1 MPKQP
6 NIIFILTDDQGAWA
20 MNCAG
25 NSDIITPN
33 LNKLSQD
40 GVRYDN
46 FFCASPVCS
55 PARASIVTGRMPSAH
70 GIHDWLKKGSID
82 TAAFPEMAGHEH
94 FIKPDKSIEY
104 LEGQKTYIEH
114 LAENGYNCALSGK
127 WHLGNNADKKKGFDK
142 WFALPTGGGSY
153 FHHEIF
159 ENGKFFSNEGN
170 YLTDTLTDKA
180 IEFIEEYSAQ
190 DKPYYVSLHFTAP
203 HTPWG
208 EEHHPKKYL
217 DLYKNCKFTTV
228 PNLPLHKNQNLSAP
242 APHSDED
249 RLANL
254 RGYFAAITAL
264 DANIGKVI
272 DKLKKLGTYED
283 TVIIFSGDNGMNM
296 GHHGVWGKGNGTYPP
311 NMYDE
316 AVKIPFIIKAPFI
329 AQTNRVEH
337 ALQSHIDVFG
347 TILEIANIDYT
358 PEKYQA
364 GVSFYKNLT
373 GEANKNNEK
382 IFICDE
388 YAIVQ
393 MIRTIEYK
401 YIKNHETGE
410 EIFYDL
416 INDKNETK
424 NAICDPRYENKINEM
439 RKTMNSFFDNYRI
452 DKFDGRHLKMSG
464 RGQLDL
470 CYNENAFELN
480 PGYYYTEEQRKNM

>member
-1 MPKQP
+1 MSKKP

-25 NSDIITPN
+25 NNDIITPN
-33 LNKLSQD
+33 LNKLAHD

-82 TAAFPEMAGHEH
+82 TTAYPEMAGHEH
-94 FIKPDKSIEY
+94 FITPDKPIEY
-104 LEGQKTYIEH
+104 LDGQKTYIEH
-114 LAENGYNCALSGK
+114 LAENGYKCALSGK

-142 WFALPTGGGSY
+142 WFTIPTGGGSY
-153 FHHEIF
+153 FQHEIY

-180 IEFIEEYSAQ
+180 LDFIDEYSAGEN
-190 DKPYYVSLHFTAP
+190 PYYISLHFTAP
-203 HTPWG
+203 HTPW
-208 EEHHPKKYL
+208 EEDQHPKEYI
-217 DLYKNCKFTTV
+217 DLYRDCQFDSV
-228 PNLPLHKNQNLSAP
+228 PNLPIHKNQNYSAP
-242 APHSDED
+242 APKNNEK

-264 DANIGKVI
+264 DANIGRVI
-272 DKLKKLGTYED
+272 NKLKELGTYDD

-316 AVKIPFIIKAPFI
+316 SVKIPFIIKAPFI
-329 AQTNRVEH
+329 AQTNKVEH
-337 ALQSHIDVFG
+337 ALQSHIDIFA
-347 TILEIANIDYT
+347 TILEIANI
-358 PEKYQA
+358 KYQPENYQS

-373 GEANKNNEK
+373 GDTSKNNDR

-393 MIRTIEYK
+393 MIRTNEYK
-401 YIKNHETGE
+401 YIKNYETGH

-416 INDKNETK
+416 INDKNETI
-424 NAICDPRYENKINEM
+424 NAIFDPRYADVIAKISKDM
-439 RKTMNSFFDNYRI
+439 QDFFAANRI
-452 DKFDGRHLKMSG
+452 DKFDGRYLKISG
-464 RGQLDL
+464 RGQIDL
-470 CYNENAFELN
+470 CHNENAFELN
-480 PGYYYTEEQRKNM
+480 TGYYYTENQCNNI